1 MTLPASVQAASDRA
15 AALIDQQAK
24 GTPGDETQGAETPT
38 GTPTGTPELVVDPEQ
53 QATGDVN
60 PAPPTQQQPDDF
72 ETKYKTLQGKYN
84 AEIPRLNQQVRTMQE
99 QFNSLTAENTRLKE
113 AGNQKQS
120 DLNDSTRIDPDSL
133 SEYGEEFAT
142 LAKQVNN
149 LSDENERLR
158 GQVGTVQETQG
169 KTVYDGYINNV
180 AAALKGKGRDF
191 GQLNADPD
199 FLTWLQDAHPFTG
212 KPRHAALQEAE
223 QAMDVERTM
232 RIFEEYLG
240 APPPSNQDP
249 KPKPLP
255 NVQPNPASVS
265 DINPPTPGTQGKIW
279 TRGEISKLFKD
290 KANGLYRG
298 READFQAL
306 QADVFAAQ
314 TQGRVR

>member
-1 MTLPASVQAASDRA
+1 
-15 AALIDQQAK
+15 
-24 GTPGDETQGAETPT
+24 
-38 GTPTGTPELVVDPEQ
+38 
-53 QATGDVN
+53 
-60 PAPPTQQQPDDF
+60 
-72 ETKYKTLQGKYN
+72 
-84 AEIPRLNQQVRTMQE
+84 
-99 QFNSLTAENTRLKE
+99 LTAENTRLKE

-223 QAMDVERTM
+223 RAMDVERTM
-232 RIFEEYLG
+232 RIFEDYLG
-240 APPPSNQDP
+240 SAPQPKPQP
-249 KPKPLP
+249 KPKPQP
-255 NVQPNPASVS
+255 NVQPNSTSVS
-265 DINPPTPGTQGKIW
+265 DTNPPMPSTQGKIW

-290 KANGLYRG
+290 KANGFFKG